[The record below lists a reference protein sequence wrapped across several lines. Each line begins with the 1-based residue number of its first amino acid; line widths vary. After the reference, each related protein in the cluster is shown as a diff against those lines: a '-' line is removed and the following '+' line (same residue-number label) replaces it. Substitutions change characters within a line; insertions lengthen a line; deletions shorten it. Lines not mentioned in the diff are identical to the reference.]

1 MLYSKQRA
9 LASINLDILCTLT
22 SCSKGVVQYREPKP
36 TMEIA
41 TGDQVTLFRSGDE
54 TCKNK
59 GQKKAGSESLIQ
71 QLSTPMPQGDPVISA
86 ATPDPQ
92 RLAEGF
98 RHSSKERK
106 DIKRGQH
113 QLRAATGHDEIRG
126 SSTGSHQVST
136 SSQGNSAP
144 YLIYVG

>member
-1 MLYSKQRA
+1 
-9 LASINLDILCTLT
+9 
-22 SCSKGVVQYREPKP
+22 
-36 TMEIA
+36 MEIA
-41 TGDQVTLFRSGDE
+41 TGDQVTLFRSGVE

-59 GQKKAGSESLIQ
+59 GQEKAGSESQIQ
-71 QLSTPMPQGDPVISA
+71 QLSTPMPKGDPGISA

-92 RLAEGF
+92 RLAEEGF
-98 RHSSKERK
+98 RHSSRERRG
-106 DIKRGQH
+106 IKRGQH

-126 SSTGSHQVST
+126 SSIGSHRIRISA